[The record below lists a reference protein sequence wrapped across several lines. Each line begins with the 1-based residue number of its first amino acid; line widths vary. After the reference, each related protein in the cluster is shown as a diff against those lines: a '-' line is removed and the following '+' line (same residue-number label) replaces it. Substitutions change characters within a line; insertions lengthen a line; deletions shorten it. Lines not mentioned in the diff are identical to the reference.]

1 MFEKIVFKTH
11 VLFFC
16 WIQILALRG
25 SVKAYIR
32 LRGPGVS
39 SLSCGENTAVCPLLV
54 LSVSSGEKASF
65 QKGSPDICCIVEYG
79 VSGTMLISCVNRKTE
94 KKQQKHILNHRCNTP
109 LFTCVQS
116 KAFKTPFC
124 IFVPWFLI
132 HTERAQRLYTLSTHL
147 LSVSAKVPVHSK
159 TVHSDSTSLRCTRER
174 MSTKSWSQLQN
185 KSLKNQCFVPWLL
198 SLCHFIQKQFIAWA
212 RLCPHKLFTAMLQS
226 CFAQS

>member
-1 MFEKIVFKTH
+1 MVLLCCILPRTSLLLTDWAKEESIKIIFTFVLLAFYLIYHLLFLGLSPHFIIIEKIVLKTL

-25 SVKAYIR
+25 SVKACIC

-54 LSVSSGEKASF
+54 QSVSSGEKASF

-79 VSGTMLISCVNRKTE
+79 VSGTMLISFINRKTE
-94 KKQQKHILNHRCNTP
+94 KKRQKHILNHRCNTP

-132 HTERAQRLYTLSTHL
+132 HTERAQRLYTLSTHFA
-147 LSVSAKVPVHSK
+147 V
-159 TVHSDSTSLRCTRER
+159 C
-174 MSTKSWSQLQN
+174 
-185 KSLKNQCFVPWLL
+185 QC
-198 SLCHFIQKQFIAWA
+198 
-212 RLCPHKLFTAMLQS
+212 
-226 CFAQS
+226 